1 MSDNVVKF
9 RRIEKKPE
17 PPVKKPRGPLPGWVP
32 FAVLVAV
39 AVAIYLAQQRRAAR
53 RLSAFAGIVNGGAAC
68 VMHWRDRRVNNSR
81 CVDA

>member
-17 PPVKKPRGPLPGWVP
+17 PPGKKPRGPMPAWVP

-39 AVAIYLAQQRRAAR
+39 AVGIYVLQQSGM
-53 RLSAFAGIVNGGAAC
+53 LGG
-68 VMHWRDRRVNNSR
+68 
-81 CVDA
+81 